1 MKTYTSKG
9 IVWGDLWLG
18 GKCGYKARTVTA
30 ATKQKLLAKVKKML
44 DDGSLDA
51 GMGFASL
58 YGAYLTIKVTDT
70 KTING
75 KEYVH
80 ADYDDIVIGNLTNE
94 EIEASIYNA

>member
-18 GKCGYKARTVTA
+18 GKGGYEAKTITA
-30 ATKQKLLAKVKKML
+30 TTKQKLLAKAKKML

-58 YGAYLTIKVTDT
+58 YGAYLTIRATDT
-70 KTING
+70 KIIDG

-80 ADYDDIVIGNLTNE
+80 DDYDYAVIGNLTNE
-94 EIEASIYNA
+94 EIEASIYA